1 MKKAGKVLFWVAM
14 GFLVVA
20 IVFLSLLI
28 GDLGT
33 GLNWAFG
40 ITGLLSVLIALI
52 ALTISAVLFLKD
64 DDAHN
69 RAESA
74 DDALKAH

>member
-28 GDLGT
+28 GDLGA

-40 ITGLLSVLIALI
+40 ITGLFSVLLALI
-52 ALTISAVLFLKD
+52 ALAIAAVLFLKD

-69 RAESA
+69 HAESA